1 MSAPAPAVLR
11 EPAEWRRW
19 CAAARARGTLG
30 FVPTMGALHAGH
42 ASLVAR
48 SAAENAAT
56 AVSIFVNP
64 TQFDDPADLA
74 AYPRTVAADV
84 ELLAATGVSA
94 VFLPEPATMYP
105 HGYRYRVSEDSLSRR
120 LCGAHRPGHFDG
132 VLTVVLKLLLL
143 TAPHRAYF
151 GEKDF
156 QQLALIRGMARDF
169 FLDVEVVGC
178 PTVREASGLAM
189 SSRNVRLS
197 PGGRVRAAALHR
209 EIAGAADAAAA
220 ARALEREGFRVEYVE
235 DLEVPGE
242 GGAPPARRRL
252 AAVWLEGVRLIDN
265 VPIGEGGGDTR

>member
-1 MSAPAPAVLR
+1 MSAR
-11 EPAEWRRW
+11 EPVVIAGIAEWRRW

-64 TQFDDPADLA
+64 AQFNDAADLA

-84 ELLAATGVSA
+84 ELLRAAGAAA

-105 HGYRYRVSEDSLSRR
+105 HGYRYRLCEDDLSRR

-132 VLTVVLKLLLL
+132 VLTVVMKLLLL
-143 TAPHRAYF
+143 TAPHRAYL
-151 GEKDF
+151 GEKDY
-156 QQLALIRGMARDF
+156 QQLLLIRGMVRDF
-169 FLDVEVVGC
+169 FLETEVVAC
-178 PTVREASGLAM
+178 ATVREASGLAM

-197 PGGRVRAAALHR
+197 AEGRVRAAVLHR
-209 EIAGAADAAAA
+209 ALAGAADPAAA
-220 ARALEREGFRVEYVE
+220 ARELERQGLRVEYVE

-242 GGAPPARRRL
+242 GNAPAARRRL
-252 AAVWLEGVRLIDN
+252 AAAWLEGVRLIDN
-265 VPIGEGGGDTR
+265 VAIGSEGSEPR